1 MDITYYLYYINS
13 NSNLI
18 IIFFVHYF
26 LHVRFL
32 LNKINRMIVIKQF
45 IYSGIYSIRKDQNIE
60 KTIIVFL
67 IFIFLNN

>member
-18 IIFFVHYF
+18 IIFFMHYF

-32 LNKINRMIVIKQF
+32 LNKINRMIVIKPAVYLF
-45 IYSGIYSIRKDQNIE
+45 WNI
-60 KTIIVFL
+60 FY
-67 IFIFLNN
+67 